1 MDSVE
6 IASARGNKWRV
17 NKKNRGWHKRLH
29 LRKTADQPPTMQSED
44 KHGPKEIAEEWEHS
58 TVWPSLKKPPHAVQ
72 QSQQRT
78 SDSGN
83 TLRFT
88 CSLCG
93 DSLEYVPKDLL
104 RHFEDKHRGSPPVF
118 SCHMCTFS
126 THEFS
131 YLQVHLLSHKDTFS
145 TCNLCN
151 DNVQR
156 TWPEFSEH
164 LTMCHCQNGNYA
176 CEMCYKFS
184 TGDVGVF
191 LEHMYAHNLTLD
203 GVNDDLHTK
212 DRKKFGLK
220 ATTETLRC
228 QHCGYEA
235 SRKLLINKDI
245 KAIHIC
251 PKDKQ
256 KKMKTEVHSIA
267 IKPNDPIPKI
277 KPRLTRSAV
286 REMCW
291 LTQDCLSLPGKEFL
305 DKYCTLSDPQTT
317 LEETQQFLMKSVA
330 GETGD
335 QKWTKALKSVFSNV
349 PQDINLHPMSENG
362 IMSDSSDLT
371 VLTVKNKITVA
382 QNGTTYAKK
391 MKMMNSPE
399 KETVEIV
406 SDEGRG
412 VVNQNGCQLNLND
425 HASCPQ
431 TDTILN
437 NDASL
442 PAQGLRSECT
452 QTEENRE
459 NQDVKTDQEIKDCGN
474 KQEQPKHE
482 DGINISNESQE
493 PQCISK
499 VVSKSKRRNQKRK
512 ARCKKADKRAAG
524 LPLKIVLKKNPVK
537 EKQWVSQSSLSPLG
551 DGQRDE
557 NHGLPVLDITSD
569 ENVQIP
575 HNMLVTKEYQGK
587 RTKAP
592 EIDLQNPSEGVTAT
606 PQTEPGIETGSC
618 LVGLTSIEMQD
629 DAEKT
634 TQFLGTD
641 VDVSASAGGTS
652 QSDSSAEARSEE
664 ISSENVQLQTSGDG
678 SGCHTS
684 DYELSSAADGATSSP
699 VPKPVITPPGKMS
712 IYSFS
717 IDIMVMDITFCGVFT
732 TYIFRF
738 CFTIKSSTKV
748 LSLHLLSCRQNKL

>member
-17 NKKNRGWHKRLH
+17 NNKKNRGWHKRLH

-58 TVWPSLKKPPHAVQ
+58 RAWPSLKKPPHAAQ

-104 RHFEDKHRGSPPVF
+104 RHFENTHRGSPPVF

-131 YLQVHLLSHKDTFS
+131 YLQVHLLSHEDTFS
-145 TCNLCN
+145 RCNLCN
-151 DNVQR
+151 DNIHR

-164 LTMCHCQNGNYA
+164 LTMCHCQNGNYS
-176 CEMCYKFS
+176 CEMCHKFS

-203 GVNDDLHTK
+203 GVKDNLRTK
-212 DRKKFGLK
+212 NRKKFGLK

-362 IMSDSSDLT
+362 IMSGSSDLT

-391 MKMMNSPE
+391 MKMMNSAE
-399 KETVEIV
+399 KETAEIV
-406 SDEGRG
+406 SDEVRG
-412 VVNQNGCQLNLND
+412 VVDQRGCQLNLNA
-425 HASCPQ
+425 HASCPRV
-431 TDTILN
+431 DTIL
-437 NDASL
+437 
-442 PAQGLRSECT
+442 
-452 QTEENRE
+452 
-459 NQDVKTDQEIKDCGN
+459 
-474 KQEQPKHE
+474 
-482 DGINISNESQE
+482 
-493 PQCISK
+493 
-499 VVSKSKRRNQKRK
+499 
-512 ARCKKADKRAAG
+512 
-524 LPLKIVLKKNPVK
+524 
-537 EKQWVSQSSLSPLG
+537 
-551 DGQRDE
+551 
-557 NHGLPVLDITSD
+557 
-569 ENVQIP
+569 
-575 HNMLVTKEYQGK
+575 
-587 RTKAP
+587 
-592 EIDLQNPSEGVTAT
+592 
-606 PQTEPGIETGSC
+606 
-618 LVGLTSIEMQD
+618 
-629 DAEKT
+629 
-634 TQFLGTD
+634 
-641 VDVSASAGGTS
+641 
-652 QSDSSAEARSEE
+652 
-664 ISSENVQLQTSGDG
+664 
-678 SGCHTS
+678 
-684 DYELSSAADGATSSP
+684 
-699 VPKPVITPPGKMS
+699 
-712 IYSFS
+712 
-717 IDIMVMDITFCGVFT
+717 
-732 TYIFRF
+732 F
-738 CFTIKSSTKV
+738 CF
-748 LSLHLLSCRQNKL
+748 LYP